1 MKSLFLLLLLSSA
14 LIQAQ
19 NPPPPPAAT
28 TPPPEPITDSTVVG
42 STGDTKLTAAE
53 VRKIVETLPPQMRG
67 NYTRDPKGFL
77 SQWFMLKR
85 LVAVAEKQKLHE
97 QAPYKEGIEIAR
109 MQVLWQAVIEETTKT
124 QTITPD
130 ELKAAYE
137 IKKNDFTQAMLK
149 VIYIPFAAS
158 TQTQAA
164 AGGKKLLTEPE
175 ALAKAEGLAKQA
187 RAGGDFLKLVAE
199 HSEDPISKEKQ
210 GDFGP
215 IKRGDRLPDA
225 IKQAVFSLKLGQI
238 SDPVRQPNGYY
249 IFRLQELKPQAFD
262 EVKEAISSEL
272 KNLRLREWLDA
283 NAKSVELK
291 VERPD
296 FFVVK

>member
-1 MKSLFLLLLLSSA
+1 
-14 LIQAQ
+14 
-19 NPPPPPAAT
+19 
-28 TPPPEPITDSTVVG
+28 
-42 STGDTKLTAAE
+42 
-53 VRKIVETLPPQMRG
+53 
-67 NYTRDPKGFL
+67 
-77 SQWFMLKR
+77 
-85 LVAVAEKQKLHE
+85 
-97 QAPYKEGIEIAR
+97 
-109 MQVLWQAVIEETTKT
+109 
-124 QTITPD
+124 
-130 ELKAAYE
+130 
-137 IKKNDFTQAMLK
+137 
-149 VIYIPFAAS
+149 
-158 TQTQAA
+158 
-164 AGGKKLLTEPE
+164 
-175 ALAKAEGLAKQA
+175 
-187 RAGGDFLKLVAE
+187 VAE

-210 GDFGP
+210 CDFGP

-249 IFRLQELKPQAFD
+249 IFRLQELTPQAFD